1 MALPTPSSAPSSA
14 PEANSPVTSTQIW
27 LNQNNLNGTKVVD
40 VQLDCE
46 HLSEGE
52 LILET
57 DSFGFSANNIT
68 YAALGFKMGYWGF
81 FPAEEGYGIVPVWGF
96 ATVKV
101 SRHPDIQEGEKVFGY
116 LPMAS
121 HWVIKAGKVAP
132 HGFSDIHENRKSISP
147 VYDQYL
153 RCSADPGYDANREAW
168 QLNFRPLYMT
178 SFVLDDY
185 VAELSKGES
194 LLLSSA
200 SSKTALGTA
209 QLLKD
214 QKEQRSATYKVIG
227 LTSPANVN
235 MVKATGCYD
244 DVISYSELDKLDKSD
259 TFWLLDFAANGTLIN
274 NITQAIGDKLSK
286 VSLIGAT
293 DWEAQ
298 EKPNPKLLD
307 AEIFF
312 APSRVKL
319 RQKEWGHD
327 VFLKKYATA
336 WQGFASKVDNTFF
349 EQNHQGTEDI
359 IALYNETLNGNAD
372 TKALNV
378 VSFK

>member
-1 MALPTPSSAPSSA
+1 MTTIQSQ
-14 PEANSPVTSTQIW
+14 QIW
-27 LNQNNLNGTKVVD
+27 IDQQNLANTKVVHCD
-40 VQLDCE
+40 INVSDLQQDEVL
-46 HLSEGE
+46 
-52 LILET
+52 LET

-81 FPAEEGYGIVPVWGF
+81 FPPQSGDNCDNPNGFGIVPVWGF
-96 ATVKV
+96 ATVKA
-101 SRHPDIQEGEKVFGY
+101 SCHPDIKEGEKVFGY

-132 HGFSDIHENRKSISP
+132 HGFSDVHEMRKSISP

-153 RCSADPGYDANREAW
+153 RCAADPGYDKNREAW

-185 VAELSKGES
+185 VAEKTKGET

-214 QKEQRSATYKVIG
+214 QKAVRNASYQVVG
-227 LTSPANVN
+227 LTSQSNVD
-235 MVKATGCYD
+235 MVKTTGCYD
-244 DVISYSELDKLDKSD
+244 AVYSYDDLSALTSD
-259 TFWLLDFAANGTLIN
+259 SSDSRYWLLDFAANGTLIN
-274 NITQAIGDKLSK
+274 NLSELLGDSLSE
-286 VSLIGAT
+286 VTLIGAT
-293 DWEAQ
+293 DWKAE
-298 EKPNPKLLD
+298 EKPNPKLLN

-312 APSRVKL
+312 APARVKL
-319 RQKEWGHD
+319 RQSEWGHEA
-327 VFLKKYATA
+327 FLTKYAGA
-336 WQGFASKVDNTFF
+336 WQRFALKISDQFF
-349 EQNHQGTEDI
+349 EQSHQGADAI
-359 IALYNETLNGNAD
+359 IQLYLETLNGSAN

-378 VSFK
+378 ATFD

>member
-1 MALPTPSSAPSSA
+1 MTTVQSQ
-14 PEANSPVTSTQIW
+14 QIW
-27 LNQNNLNGTKVVD
+27 IDQQDLTNTKVVQCD
-40 VQLDCE
+40 ISFDDLQQDQVL
-46 HLSEGE
+46 
-52 LILET
+52 LET

-81 FPAEEGYGIVPVWGF
+81 FPPQSNDDGVNPNGFGIVPVWGF
-96 ATVKV
+96 ATVKA
-101 SRHPDIQEGEKVFGY
+101 SCHPDIKKGEKVFGY

-132 HGFSDIHENRKSISP
+132 HGFSDVHEMRKSISP

-153 RCSADPGYDANREAW
+153 RCAADPGYDKDREAW

-185 VAELSKGES
+185 VAEKAKGEI

-214 QKEQRSATYKVIG
+214 QKESRNASYQVIG
-227 LTSPANVN
+227 LTSQSNVD
-235 MVKATGCYD
+235 MVKASGCYD
-244 DVISYSELDKLDKSD
+244 AVYSYDDLSALTSD
-259 TFWLLDFAANGTLIN
+259 CRDSRYWLLDFAANGTLIN
-274 NITQAIGDKLSK
+274 NLSELLGDSLSE
-286 VSLIGAT
+286 VTLIGAT
-293 DWEAQ
+293 DWKAE
-298 EKPNPKLLD
+298 EKPNPKLLN

-312 APSRVKL
+312 APARVKL
-319 RQKEWGHD
+319 RQGEWGHEA
-327 VFLKKYATA
+327 FLAKYAGA
-336 WQGFASKVDNTFF
+336 WQRFALKVSDQFF
-349 EQNHQGTEDI
+349 EQSHQGTNAI
-359 IALYNETLNGNAD
+359 TQLYLETLNGSAN

-378 VSFK
+378 ATFD

>member
-1 MALPTPSSAPSSA
+1 MTTVQSQ
-14 PEANSPVTSTQIW
+14 QIW
-27 LNQNNLNGTKVVD
+27 IDQQDLTNTKVVQCD
-40 VQLDCE
+40 INVGDLQQDEVL
-46 HLSEGE
+46 
-52 LILET
+52 LET

-81 FPAEEGYGIVPVWGF
+81 FPPQSNDDGINPNGFGIVPVWGF
-96 ATVKV
+96 ATVKA
-101 SRHPDIQEGEKVFGY
+101 SCHPDIKEGEKVFGY

-132 HGFSDIHENRKSISP
+132 HGFSDVHEMRKSISP

-153 RCSADPGYDANREAW
+153 RCAADPGYDKDREAW

-185 VAELSKGES
+185 VAEKAQGET

-214 QKEQRSATYKVIG
+214 QKASRKASYKVVG
-227 LTSPANVN
+227 LTSQSNVD
-235 MVKATGCYD
+235 MVKASGCYD
-244 DVISYSELDKLDKSD
+244 AVYSYDDLSSLTSD
-259 TFWLLDFAANGTLIN
+259 NSDLRYWLLDFAANGTLIN
-274 NITQAIGDKLSK
+274 NLSELLGDSFSE
-286 VSLIGAT
+286 VTLIGAT
-293 DWEAQ
+293 DWKAE
-298 EKPNPKLLD
+298 EKPNPKRLN

-312 APSRVKL
+312 APARVKL
-319 RQKEWGHD
+319 RQGEWGHEA
-327 VFLKKYATA
+327 FLAKYAGA
-336 WQGFASKVDNTFF
+336 WQRFASKVSDQFF
-349 EQNHQGTEDI
+349 EQPHQGTDAI
-359 IALYNETLNGNAD
+359 TQLYLETLNGTAN

-378 VSFK
+378 VTFN

>member
-1 MALPTPSSAPSSA
+1 MTTVQSQ
-14 PEANSPVTSTQIW
+14 QIW
-27 LNQNNLNGTKVVD
+27 IDQQNLASTKVVHCD
-40 VQLDCE
+40 INLGDLQQDEVL
-46 HLSEGE
+46 
-52 LILET
+52 LET

-81 FPAEEGYGIVPVWGF
+81 FPAQSNNSVDQVQGYGIVPVWGF
-96 ATVKV
+96 ATVK
-101 SRHPDIQEGEKVFGY
+101 SSCHPDIKEGEKVFGY

-121 HWVIKAGKVAP
+121 HWIIKAGKVAP
-132 HGFSDIHENRKSISP
+132 HGFSDVHEMRKSISP

-153 RCSADPGYDANREAW
+153 RCAADPGYDKNREAW

-185 VAELSKGES
+185 VAEKAQGET

-214 QKEQRSATYKVIG
+214 QKASRNASYKVIG
-227 LTSPANVN
+227 LTSQSNVD
-235 MVKATGCYD
+235 MVKASGCYD
-244 DVISYSELDKLDKSD
+244 AVYSYDDLSALTSD
-259 TFWLLDFAANGTLIN
+259 CSDSRFWLLDFAANGTLIN
-274 NITQAIGDKLSK
+274 NLSALLGDSLSE
-286 VSLIGAT
+286 VTLIGAT
-293 DWEAQ
+293 DWKAE

-312 APSRVKL
+312 APARVKL
-319 RQKEWGHD
+319 RQGEWGHQ
-327 VFLKKYATA
+327 VFLAKYAEA
-336 WQGFASKVDNTFF
+336 WQRFALKVSDQFF
-349 EQNHQGTEDI
+349 EQSHQGTDAI
-359 IALYNETLNGNAD
+359 TQLYLETLNGSAN

-378 VSFK
+378 ATFD